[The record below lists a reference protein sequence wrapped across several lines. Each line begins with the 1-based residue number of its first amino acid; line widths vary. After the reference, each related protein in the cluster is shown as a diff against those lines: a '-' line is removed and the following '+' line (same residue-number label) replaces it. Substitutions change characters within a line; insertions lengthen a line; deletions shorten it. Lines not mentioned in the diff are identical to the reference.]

1 MPAVELCGGFSSV
14 SAAHV
19 LIRPRSS
26 LGSTGGYVENENQ
39 AIVYKKINH
48 IGFDC
53 LLDFSNKFHNNC
65 QSNKGRGTIG
75 PFIRGK
81 IRRELSV

>member
-1 MPAVELCGGFSSV
+1 M

-26 LGSTGGYVENENQ
+26 LSSTGGYAAGTSALYENQ

-53 LLDFSNKFHNNC
+53 LLDFSNNFITTAKVRPGHNVHMC
-65 QSNKGRGTIG
+65 
-75 PFIRGK
+75 
-81 IRRELSV
+81 

>member
-1 MPAVELCGGFSSV
+1 MPAVELCGGSSSV
-14 SAAHV
+14 PTADV

-26 LGSTGGYVENENQ
+26 LGSTCGHVAGTSAIYENQ
-39 AIVYKKINH
+39 AIVYKKINQ

-65 QSNKGRGTIG
+65 KSKAGAQCSHVLNCAG
-75 PFIRGK
+75 F
-81 IRRELSV
+81 